1 MCKAPL
7 EFMTSLSKAKPAMVC
22 HTGGWVST
30 IMHRCLGGMGELKN
44 DELASWLDANVHVEP
59 L

>member
-1 MCKAPL
+1 
-7 EFMTSLSKAKPAMVC
+7 MTSLSKAKPAMVC

-30 IMHRCLGGMGELKN
+30 IMHRCLGGTGELKN